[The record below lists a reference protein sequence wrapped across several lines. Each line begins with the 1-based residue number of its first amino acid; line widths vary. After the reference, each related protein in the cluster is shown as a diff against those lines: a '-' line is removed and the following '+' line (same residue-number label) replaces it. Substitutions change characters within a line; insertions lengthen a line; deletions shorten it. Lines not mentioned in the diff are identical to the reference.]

1 VKLKIPELIIR
12 ACRIPKKA
20 VIRMGEISETAY
32 QEHIK
37 PIKPEDLTPHGVLML
52 VVLITLVL
60 PMLLDPS
67 YSLYL
72 GPYHAQETTTLTL
85 GSEVNSTISSETTLF
100 PEDGMNSTTL
110 LNNTPFIPNRDW
122 HSTNFREYDFNRYA
136 WNDSDGYHM
145 KYDPQINFNEIS
157 FRRIEYVPL
166 TYCSD
171 VSIDVVMEGIE
182 GEGGLYLQGWASEE
196 WSLQERV
203 IEAGNVSITSLHLP
217 LDQAKLR
224 GASWLCLLAI
234 DMQVGLKEGAH
245 IIIRSVVIH
254 AIFKSELCRVAI
266 DLQNGEGESLYLNP
280 YMQWNVRSP
289 QLFLTY
295 ENDSDSL
302 SVFYPFGVND
312 TLYLPPGIYEGLAR
326 WEEPGWIMPDP
337 LNWSSNVFFEV
348 QGGSALHISIRV
360 NTVRLGFD
368 YSLKM
373 VYRYL
378 HVYFMNMEL
387 YWIDSELAG
396 STLGNP
402 FPEFL
407 YIPARTGE
415 LEVYVS
421 WAPLFHGPP
430 EQSLDSGIRSSFRVT
445 IDETNSY
452 RNLVVHITLPFVSV
466 LGLALGVREIA
477 MLTMAG
483 ILLCSSVIAFRR
495 IFRYSNLRHRLNDTR
510 LIPVVLL
517 TTSVFVPWLM
527 QVDQYPDTLY
537 IGGKWVV
544 WWATPLVVRWFDGF
558 SGQLLVARQPSLE
571 TSFHSTI
578 FLIVPIIYGWI
589 VLARPEDQKLERGFV
604 LSLLL
609 PYLVVLSAL
618 DYAAATGSQL
628 SLGLISAAIAFPIW
642 VVLYALKRFGILT

>member
-1 VKLKIPELIIR
+1 MKSKIPELIIR

-20 VIRMGEISETAY
+20 VIRMGEISEAAY

-37 PIKPEDLTPHGVLML
+37 PIKPDDLTPHGVLML

-60 PMLLDPS
+60 PSFLNP
-67 YSLYL
+67 LYTL
-72 GPYHAQETTTLTL
+72 SSAPATTTLTF
-85 GSEVNSTISSETTLF
+85 GAEVNSTISSETTLF
-100 PEDGMNSTTL
+100 PEGGMNSTTL

-122 HSTNFREYDFNRYA
+122 YLDNYREYDFNRYA

-157 FRRIEYVPL
+157 FRRVEYVPL
-166 TYCSD
+166 AYCSD
-171 VSIDVVMEGIE
+171 VSISVVIEGIE

-196 WSLQERV
+196 WSLEERV

-217 LDQAKLR
+217 LDQAKLG
-224 GASWLCLLAI
+224 GASWLCPLIFDL
-234 DMQVGLKEGAH
+234 QVGLKEGAH
-245 IIIRSVVIH
+245 IIIRSIVIH

-280 YMQWNVRSP
+280 YMQWNVRPP

-295 ENDSDSL
+295 ENDLDSL
-302 SVFYPFGVND
+302 SVFQTFRVND

-326 WEEPGWIMPDP
+326 WEEPGWTMPNP

-348 QGGSALHISIRV
+348 QEGRALHISIRM
-360 NTVRLGFD
+360 NAVRLDFD
-368 YSLKM
+368 YSPKM
-373 VYRYL
+373 VYSDL
-378 HVYFMNMEL
+378 DVYFRDWSL
-387 YWIDSELAG
+387 YWISSDLAG

-407 YIPARTGE
+407 YIPAGTGE
-415 LEVYVS
+415 LEVSIS
-421 WAPLFHGPP
+421 WAPLFRGPST
-430 EQSLDSGIRSSFRVT
+430 QNTDSGIRSHIWIT

-452 RNLVVHITLPFVSV
+452 RNLVVHIRLPFVSV
-466 LGLALGVREIA
+466 LGVALDVSEIA
-477 MLTMAG
+477 MLVLAG

-558 SGQLLVARQPSLE
+558 SGQLLVARQLWWE

-589 VLARPEDQKLERGFV
+589 VLARPEDQKLERGFA

-618 DYAAATGSQL
+618 DYAVATGSQL
-628 SLGLISAAIAFPIW
+628 SLGLIFAAIAFPIW
-642 VVLYALKRFGILT
+642 VVLYALKRFGILS